1 MLGVQLRSLTVDEI
15 LRNLPYVSAEITKLS
30 PMEVEELLRRL
41 LERSDT
47 ASQENPNQL
56 RLFP

>member
-1 MLGVQLRSLTVDEI
+1 MPGIRLESLTVDEI

-30 PMEVEELLRRL
+30 AKEVEDLLTRL
-41 LERSDT
+41 LEKRDT
-47 ASQENPNQL
+47 QTQEDPRQL

>member
-30 PMEVEELLRRL
+30 PMEVEELLQRL